1 MDYIFLVQAILLI
14 AFFATYYTKEE
25 LAQKIFLAFV
35 LSLGIGIVFTIYSIV
50 TMGG

>member
-14 AFFATYYTKEE
+14 AFFATCYTKEE

-35 LSLGIGIVFTIYSIV
+35 LSLMAGIIYIFYYII
-50 TMGG
+50 MGN